1 MENKKDKKSFF
12 YRLVQKD
19 NDLDEKSFVGLLSF
33 VGLFITL
40 IVDLIV
46 SELKISEFVFD
57 GFLILTLGS
66 FGISQVNNFKKK

>member
-1 MENKKDKKSFF
+1 MENKKDNKNFF

-46 SELKISEFVFD
+46 GELKISEFVFD